1 MKQQLIADVLQGML
15 NVLDNAQLKQLES
28 TLHRVIEDYEVE
40 SGQQKRDNDGGL
52 LGVRLVL
59 LTLREAGVCA
69 CGE

>member
-59 LTLREAGVCA
+59 LTLR
-69 CGE
+69 